1 MIKRRLIVAL
11 LTVLGI
17 YACDNNIADIGQNLI
32 YDETYVEVQR
42 HELNETYIVRL
53 DSFPTSS
60 LSTLTLGRIK
70 DPVTGLTTATP
81 YFQLYRASWDKNL
94 TVDVPAVFDSL
105 TLNFSYKKTL
115 AGDTT
120 KIQKY
125 SVYRLKDYPLLDVD
139 DPYQYNNQKWPYD
152 PDSCLGTKSIYPQ
165 YDFVKKEMPYIKLN
179 TPYGEAL
186 GKELFERMK
195 AQDPI
200 FGGNA
205 GSGTGSGTGDY
216 LPFLRFFKGLVIVPS
231 EENNLLASISADSLF
246 LRCHYS
252 IGEKALYFD
261 MPVLSNQG
269 GGSPYAFTNIEHEP
283 TDGLKV
289 NNRPLGFN
297 DTLSFYKNNMG
308 VIQGLS
314 SYMLKIQLPYIKD
327 VNVYRTIIKAEVE
340 LETVHVEDLEI
351 PQAQTLG
358 VYVMDTEG
366 HIDYVLSNATGDTP
380 IYGYLK
386 QDATKP
392 DRYSYV
398 IDITDYYISMVE
410 NIGVPL
416 HQSLQLL
423 IGLPGTLFKN
433 HIDKTQLINGENSTT
448 FSRAIFEKVPS
459 LNLYYIEYK

>member
-1 MIKRRLIVAL
+1 MIRRKFIVVL
-11 LTVLGI
+11 LTILGI

-32 YDETYVEVQR
+32 YNETYVEVQR
-42 HELNETYIVRL
+42 HSLHETYIVRL
-53 DSFPTSS
+53 DSFPTST
-60 LSTLTLGRIK
+60 LSTLTLGKIK
-70 DPVTGLTTATP
+70 DPVTGTTTATP
-81 YFQLYRASWDKNL
+81 YFQLYRASWDPNL
-94 TVDVPAVFDSL
+94 TSDANYAVFDSL
-105 TLNFSYKKTL
+105 TLNFTYKKTL

-120 KIQKY
+120 KIQKF
-125 SVYRLKDYPLLDVD
+125 SVYRLQDYPLIDID
-139 DPYQYNNQKWPYD
+139 DPYQYSNQSWPYS

-165 YDFVKKEMPYIKLN
+165 QDFVKRQMPYIKLN

-186 GKELFERMK
+186 GRELFNRMK

-205 GSGTGSGTGDY
+205 GGGAGSSSGDY
-216 LPFLRFFKGLVIVPS
+216 LPFLRYFKGLVIVPD
-231 EENNLLASISADSLF
+231 EGNNLLASISSDSLF

-252 IGEKALYFD
+252 IGEKDLYFD
-261 MPVLSNQG
+261 MRALTNK
-269 GGSPYAFTNIEHEP
+269 GGSTYTFSHIDHSPNESLLI
-283 TDGLKV
+283 

-314 SYMLKIQLPYIKD
+314 GYMLKVQLPYIKD
-327 VNVYRTIIKAEVE
+327 VNAYKTIIKAEVE
-340 LETVHVEDLEI
+340 LETVYVEDSEI

-366 HIDYVLSNATGDTP
+366 HIDYVLSDASGESL

-386 QDATKP
+386 QDPTKP
-392 DRYSYV
+392 GRYSYI

-410 NIGVPL
+410 SVGEPL

-423 IGLPGTLFKN
+423 IGLPGTVFKN
-433 HIDKTQLINGENSTT
+433 HIDKSQLINGENSTT
-448 FSRAIFEKVPS
+448 FNRAIFEKVPS

>member
-1 MIKRRLIVAL
+1 MIRRKFIVVL
-11 LTVLGI
+11 LTILGI

-32 YDETYVEVQR
+32 YNETYVEVQR
-42 HELNETYIVRL
+42 HSLHETYIVRL
-53 DSFPTSS
+53 DSFPTST
-60 LSTLTLGRIK
+60 LSTLTLGKIN
-70 DPVTGLTTATP
+70 DPVTGTTTATP
-81 YFQLYRASWDKNL
+81 YFQLYRASWDPNL
-94 TVDVPAVFDSL
+94 TSDANYAVFDSL
-105 TLNFSYKKTL
+105 TLNFTYKKTL

-120 KIQKY
+120 KIQKF
-125 SVYRLKDYPLLDVD
+125 SVYRLQDYPLIDID
-139 DPYQYNNQKWPYD
+139 DPYQYSNQSWPYS

-165 YDFVKKEMPYIKLN
+165 QDFVKRQMPYIKLN

-186 GKELFERMK
+186 GRELFNRMK

-205 GSGTGSGTGDY
+205 GGGAGSSSGDY
-216 LPFLRFFKGLVIVPS
+216 LPFLRYFKGLVIVPDS
-231 EENNLLASISADSLF
+231 SNNLLASISSDSLF

-261 MPVLSNQG
+261 MRALTNE
-269 GGSPYAFTNIEHEP
+269 GGSTYTFTHIDHSP
-283 TDGLKV
+283 TERLLM
-289 NNRPLGFN
+289 NNKPLGFN

-314 SYMLKIQLPYIKD
+314 SYMLKVQLPYIKD
-327 VNVYRTIIKAEVE
+327 VNAYKTIIKAEVE
-340 LETVHVEDLEI
+340 LETVYVEDTEI

-366 HIDYVLSNATGDTP
+366 HIDYVLSDASGETP

-386 QDATKP
+386 QDPTKP
-392 DRYSYV
+392 GRYSYI

-410 NIGVPL
+410 SVGEPL

-423 IGLPGTLFKN
+423 IGLPGTVFKN

-448 FSRAIFEKVPS
+448 FNRAIFEKVPS